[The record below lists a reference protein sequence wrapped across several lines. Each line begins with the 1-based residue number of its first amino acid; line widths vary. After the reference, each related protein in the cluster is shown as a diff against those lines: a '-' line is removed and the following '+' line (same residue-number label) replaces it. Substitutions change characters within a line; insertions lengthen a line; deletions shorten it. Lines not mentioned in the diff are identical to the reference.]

1 MSTTRRSLLRS
12 AGVLAGVATVPGRAT
27 ATRAPPKEAYQPQ
40 ASKNWWYA
48 NAHLFSPDGEP
59 LYDVSAAF
67 IADHGGD
74 AAGHLMLFTL
84 VDYETGDTVATAVE
98 GLVEP
103 STERY
108 AATFTS
114 PEATGRVRRTGADP
128 FTFDLEV
135 SVDGV
140 DLSLTYGTDY
150 ARKTRENYREGG
162 GTANVLLWN
171 QAGCSGTVS
180 TPRADG
186 DRRVGGVGFLEH
198 VWGTWSRVPQKG
210 IDFANAHLGR
220 PGRGDGLPTDASLY
234 FRRTFYHGAPGAG
247 TVLEDVGPVLYL
259 TRDGRTWHAAESV
272 TCTFDGAPCED
283 HRTGTPDRGRIRGAF
298 PGGGLVDVAFDQRPH
313 ATVRI
318 PGDESLGNVHEGAA
332 DLRGHVVFPG
342 ERRRRPVDGF
352 AQTEHQRFGPQYPY

>member
-1 MSTTRRSLLRS
+1 MPTTRRVLLRN
-12 AGVLAGVATVPGRAT
+12 AGALAGLAAGGGTASAAPG
-27 ATRAPPKEAYQPQ
+27 PPKEAYQPQ
-40 ASKNWWYA
+40 ATKNWWYT

-84 VDYETGDTVATAVE
+84 VDYETGDTTATAVE

-108 AATFTS
+108 AATFSS

-135 SVDGV
+135 SVEGV
-140 DLSLTYGTDY
+140 DLSLTYATDY

-162 GTANVLLWN
+162 GTANVLFWN
-171 QAGCSGTVS
+171 QARCSGTIA
-180 TPRADG
+180 TPRSDG
-186 DRRVGGVGFLEH
+186 DRRVAGVGFLEH
-198 VWGTWSRVPQKG
+198 VWGSWSRVPQKG
-210 IDFANAHLGR
+210 IDFVNGHIGR
-220 PGRGDGLPTDASLY
+220 PGRGDGLPTDASIY
-234 FRRTFYHGAPGAG
+234 FRRTFYHGAPEAG

-259 TRDGRTWHAAESV
+259 TRDGRTWYVTESV
-272 TCTFDGAPCED
+272 TCTFDGHPCEE
-283 HRTGTPDRGRIRGAF
+283 HRTGTPDRGRIRGTFADD
-298 PGGGLVDVAFDQRPH
+298 GSIDVRFDQRRH

-318 PGDESLGNVHEGAA
+318 PEHESLGNVHEGAA
-332 DLRGHVVFPG
+332 DLCGHLTFPG
-342 ERRRRPVDGF
+342 ERGRRPVDGL